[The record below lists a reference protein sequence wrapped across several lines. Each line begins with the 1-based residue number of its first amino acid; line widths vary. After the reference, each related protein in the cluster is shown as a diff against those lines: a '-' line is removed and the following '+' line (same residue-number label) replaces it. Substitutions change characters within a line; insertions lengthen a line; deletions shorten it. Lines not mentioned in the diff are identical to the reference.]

1 MVRIMVGALAALM
14 VTVAPSVAQQVK
26 ITEGMASAN
35 FAIKGQPITI
45 SRNQD
50 PANRLAPDF
59 TKTSRA
65 CPPFC
70 VTAMEAAP
78 GVETVGELDVISF
91 LEKDVAAGNGLLLDT
106 RTPEWFAKGSIPGAL
121 NVPSETL
128 AEKNPY
134 RDEILRA
141 LGGVKTST
149 GWDFTNATK
158 LMMFCNGPW
167 CDQSPRAIRG
177 LIDAGYPA
185 EKIWYYRGGMQ
196 VWNTLGL
203 TTTSPS
209 S

>member
-1 MVRIMVGALAALM
+1 MVRIAVGALSALL
-14 VTVAPSVAQQVK
+14 VTVAPGAAQQVK

-35 FAIKGQPITI
+35 FAIKGQPISI
-45 SRNQD
+45 ARNQD
-50 PANRLAPDF
+50 PANRLTPDF

-78 GVETVGELDVISF
+78 GVATVGELEVISF
-91 LEKDVAAGNGLLLDT
+91 LEKDVAAGAGLLLDT

-141 LGGVKTST
+141 LGGVKS
-149 GWDFTNATK
+149 GESWDFTNATT

-177 LIDAGYPA
+177 LIEAGYPA
-185 EKIWYYRGGMQ
+185 QRIRYYRGGMQ

-203 TTTSPS
+203 TTTAPGS
-209 S
+209 